1 MSGKLSS
8 LSRRLAKIE
17 RQLIE
22 GARREELLA
31 NCICRQLT
39 MVDPD
44 KPEEFEA
51 EMNETCPVHGFR
63 RLGEI
68 IELRYTGRKN
78 TKLDQ
83 LLEIYRARQSPR
95 NLRLSQLRQV
105 GLGLKRGCE
114 ES

>member
-17 RQLIE
+17 RQLID
-22 GARREELLA
+22 GARREELE

-39 MVDPD
+39 VADPN

-51 EMNETCPVHGFR
+51 EMNETCPLHGFR

-68 IELRYTGRKN
+68 IEIQYIGRKN

-95 NLRLSQLRQV
+95 NFRLSQLRQV
-105 GLGLKRGCE
+105 GLGLKRGCGE
-114 ES
+114 F

>member
-17 RQLIE
+17 RQLID
-22 GARREELLA
+22 GARREELE

-39 MVDPD
+39 VADPN

-51 EMNETCPVHGFR
+51 EMNETCPLHGFR

-68 IELRYTGRKN
+68 NENRV
-78 TKLDQ
+78 
-83 LLEIYRARQSPR
+83 YRAEEYQAGSA
-95 NLRLSQLRQV
+95 V
-105 GLGLKRGCE
+105 GDIQGT
-114 ES
+114 SIS